1 MAKLSRTQRYQELRD
16 QLDEETTKAQSQ
28 PVQAPRL
35 SRVSNNRS
43 SNSLPHSEKAYFP
56 HENTQA
62 KAPDSN
68 VAPSP
73 VIDELLGE
81 VKRYNIENGNR
92 FTADTQINILK
103 QLDDPETE
111 SRRRK
116 QHTLP
121 MEEPEESFGT
131 TMELPK
137 SGPVTVKPAQEPKP
151 KAKIVLTANDIRADE
166 FEERDNLDVLFTG
179 IAQEEEIT
187 EEVKPAP
194 VRKKAAKKK
203 KKKKPAAKTPR
214 KPAAVEEEP
223 EMPSAK
229 MRMKL
234 DEYEEEPKKKGGKAL
249 NVILAI
255 LIIALIVSLGAMF
268 YYMKKLGLF

>member
-35 SRVSNNRS
+35 SRVSNRS

-56 HENTQA
+56 HENAQV
-62 KAPDSN
+62 KAQDST
-68 VAPSP
+68 VVQSP
-73 VIDELLGE
+73 VMDELLGE
-81 VKRYNIENGNR
+81 VKRYNIQNGNR
-92 FTADTQINILK
+92 FSADTQINILK

-111 SRRRK
+111 TKRRQ
-116 QHTLP
+116 QHILP

-137 SGPVTVKPAQEPKP
+137 SGAAALKP

-166 FEERDNLDVLFTG
+166 TEETDNLDVLFTG
-179 IAQEEEIT
+179 RKEEEEVLS
-187 EEVKPAP
+187 EEPEP
-194 VRKKAAKKK
+194 VRKKQTAKKK
-203 KKKKPAAKTPR
+203 KKKKQPAPVEKKKAR
-214 KPAAVEEEP
+214 KPVIEEAEV

-234 DEYEEEPKKKGGKAL
+234 DEYEEEPKKKGSRLL

-255 LIIALIVSLGAMF
+255 LIILLIVSLGAMF